1 MNSANHVFRRFSLKS
16 LLNLNLVKM
25 MAAPSDRKSRSRS
38 FGWLSFQWLVILTLS
53 ALLQA
58 CAGGPTLELWHEA
71 HLTQE
76 FTADRADQIATLAE
90 YLELEDRLYT
100 EMDQDVIAQVPTGPA
115 QQLARYSSGSA
126 ADPRAENPDWNR
138 SFELTHDAPRGHVLL
153 LHGMSDSPYSL
164 RALGLALHAD
174 GYHVLGLRLPG
185 HGTIPASL
193 RDVKAA
199 DMIAAVRLAI
209 AHLAAQP
216 DDLPIHIAGY
226 SAGATLALDY
236 TLDAMTDDT
245 LAVPASL
252 VLLSPAIGV
261 HPVAGLASL
270 SDTLSGVP
278 GLGRLA
284 WADVMPEFDPYK
296 YNSFP
301 TNAADV
307 VHKLTRSVKQRMV
320 ARSRSAPAIVL
331 PPVLVFKSAV
341 DATVST
347 DAVVDNLLSLLKPD
361 RHELVLFDVNR
372 MAARSML
379 MTADPGPI
387 NRRLLDDE
395 SLPFG
400 VTFIG
405 NAGEDTFQVVARRK
419 APFSATLIALQP
431 LDLEWP
437 PYVISLSHVAIPFA
451 PDDPLYG
458 SVPPTTREQLYLG
471 NLAQRGER
479 GLSKIPPDWIM
490 RMRYNPFYEVVE
502 KRTLEWFDSHGA
514 VRLLPNE

>member
-1 MNSANHVFRRFSLKS
+1 M
-16 LLNLNLVKM
+16 
-25 MAAPSDRKSRSRS
+25 
-38 FGWLSFQWLVILTLS
+38 
-53 ALLQA
+53 
-58 CAGGPTLELWHEA
+58 ELWHEA

-76 FTADRADQIATLAE
+76 FTAERAGEITTLAD
-90 YLELEDRLYT
+90 YLELEDRLHT
-100 EMDQDVIAQVPTGPA
+100 EMDQDVVAQVPTGPG
-115 QQLARYSSGSA
+115 QQLVRYSSGSA
-126 ADPRAENPDWNR
+126 ADPRNDNPDWNR
-138 SFELTHDAPRGHVLL
+138 SFELVHDSPRGHVVL

-164 RALGLALHAD
+164 RALGLALHAN

-185 HGTIPASL
+185 HGTIPAGL
-193 RDVKAA
+193 RDVKAV

-209 AHLAAQP
+209 AHMTMQP
-216 DDLPIHIAGY
+216 GDLPIHIAGY
-226 SAGATLALDY
+226 STGATLALDY
-236 TLDAMTDDT
+236 TLDAMTDDN
-245 LAVPASL
+245 LPVPASL

-270 SDTLSGVP
+270 TDSLSGVP
-278 GLGRLA
+278 GLGGLA

-301 TNAADV
+301 TNAGDV
-307 VHKLTRSVKQRMV
+307 VHKLTRSVKQRIV
-320 ARSRSAPAIVL
+320 ARARSGPANVL

-341 DATVST
+341 DATVTT
-347 DAVVDNLLSLLKPD
+347 DAVVDNLLSLLEPD

-372 MAARSML
+372 MAARSTF

-395 SLPFG
+395 TLPFG
-400 VTFIG
+400 VTFVG
-405 NAGEDTFQVVARRK
+405 NADENTFQVVARRK
-419 APFSATLIALQP
+419 TPFSGTPMSQQLLG
-431 LDLEWP
+431 LEWP

-458 SVPPTTREQLYLG
+458 SVPPKTREQLYLG
-471 NLAQRGER
+471 NLALRGER

-502 KRTLEWFDSHGA
+502 KRTLEWVESHGA
-514 VRLLPNE
+514 ATVSRATDPVPLAPAAAPDTN